1 MMSKEKGSRTRLFA
15 SFRNKNDLLERRD
28 DIVKK
33 MPKKYRF
40 DFMLFLGQY
49 ESTLAEGFQDDE

>member
-15 SFRNKNDLLERRD
+15 SFRNRNDLLIRKN
-28 DIVKK
+28 DIFNKV
-33 MPKKYRF
+33 PKKYRF

>member
-1 MMSKEKGSRTRLFA
+1 MSKEKGSRTRLFA
-15 SFRNKNDLLERRD
+15 SFRNKEDLLERRD

-33 MPKKYRF
+33 MPRGYRF
-40 DFMLFLGQY
+40 DLMLFLGQY

>member
-1 MMSKEKGSRTRLFA
+1 MSKEKGSRTRLFA
-15 SFRNKNDLLERRD
+15 SFSNKEDLLERRD